1 MVLVPEKHVC
11 HPKILHQVEEH
22 LNRAVQEEISTLDS
36 DINTFWSSKDVKFY
50 EYLLNQGKKRL

>member
-1 MVLVPEKHVC
+1 M
-11 HPKILHQVEEH
+11 HQIEEH

-36 DINTFWSSKDVKFY
+36 DIKAFWSSKDVQFY